1 MNKVDLHVH
10 TTASDGKFTPAE
22 IVRKAREA
30 GLLYLGICDHDSIEG
45 IACAH
50 EAAAKNPGFTV
61 INGVEINTDIPAGE
75 LHILGYFYD
84 RNNLELKQTLERLR
98 NSRIERAQKMIN
110 KLRKMGLKIDFLRVE
125 ELAGNGAIGRPHIAQ
140 AMLEKGYINSF
151 REAFMKY
158 INRGGPAYVER
169 DKITPIEA
177 IQLIVRAGGLPV
189 LAHPMTFD
197 NLETTVAELKVAG
210 LVGIEVYYNNYSHE
224 QISNLLQIADKF
236 SLIPTG
242 GIDYHGLESMNE
254 PSLGTVEVPLE
265 SAERLI
271 ALNRQNT
278 ALGTN

>member
-22 IVRKAREA
+22 IVRKAREV

-242 GIDYHGLESMNE
+242 GSDYHGLESMNE